1 MHWTFWCLVAVL
13 GLALIVLITSF
24 ICFLMVFYS
33 ARRKVLGE
41 DEYEIPEG
49 DIYEVYRED
58 MVAWTKSIRSMPH
71 EDVEIKSYDG
81 LTLKGQYFE
90 YDADAP
96 LEILFHGYRGNAER
110 DLCGAVE
117 RAFAV
122 RRNALIVN
130 HRAAG
135 PSDGRVITFGIKER
149 RDCLAWIDYAIAKFG
164 PEVKIVITGISMGAA
179 TVMMAAGED
188 LPKNVI
194 SVLADCGYT
203 SPKEIICKVVKD
215 MKLPVKVF
223 YPFIKLGARI
233 FGRFDLEET
242 SPIEAMSRCSVPIV
256 FVHGDADAFVP
267 YDMSVRLCEACAS
280 EKKTLITINGAG
292 HGLAYPKDPKGYVDQ
307 LNKIYDEWN
316 IR

>member
-1 MHWTFWCLVAVL
+1 
-13 GLALIVLITSF
+13 
-24 ICFLMVFYS
+24 MVFYS
-33 ARRKVLGE
+33 ASRKVLGE

-135 PSDGRVITFGIKER
+135 PSDGHVITFGIKEH
-149 RDCLAWIDYAIAKFG
+149 RDCLAWIDFAIEYFG
-164 PEVKIVITGISMGAA
+164 KDVRLILTGISMGAS
-179 TVMMAAGED
+179 TVAMASGKE
-188 LPKNVI
+188 LPKNVE

-203 SPKEIICKVVKD
+203 SPKEIIKKVLKQIH
-215 MKLPVKVF
+215 LPTFIF
-223 YPFIKLGARI
+223 YPLIKLGAKLI
-233 FGRFDLEET
+233 GGFDLESY
-242 SPIEAMSRCSVPIV
+242 SPIEAMKNSHVPVI
-256 FVHGDADAFVP
+256 FIHGEEDDFVP
-267 YDMSVRLCEACAS
+267 CEMS
-280 EKKTLITINGAG
+280 EKM
-292 HGLAYPKDPKGYVDQ
+292 
-307 LNKIYDEWN
+307 
-316 IR
+316 